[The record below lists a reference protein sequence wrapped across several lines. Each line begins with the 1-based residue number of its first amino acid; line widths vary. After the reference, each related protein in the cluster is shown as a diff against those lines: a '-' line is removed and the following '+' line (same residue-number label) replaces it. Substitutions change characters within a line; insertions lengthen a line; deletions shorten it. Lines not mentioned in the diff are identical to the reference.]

1 MLYTKKISINMY
13 GAKCAHK
20 MVIKLTPNASVSNGF
35 FAIDKLNPHF
45 FLSSQIHSIDGKL
58 EREKTDLAFSFDIQM
73 VKVCEISKSIMG
85 FNLRREKISWK

>member
-1 MLYTKKISINMY
+1 
-13 GAKCAHK
+13 

-45 FLSSQIHSIDGKL
+45 FFLSFDSSQIHSIDGKL